1 MTRGV
6 YIARGRGVQGRGMRG
21 RGVHSGGHAWQGR
34 CPWRGAGGGVVLGE
48 TATAADGT
56 HPSQASVILSTISL
70 MPTRSL
76 FILVGNSV
84 TCYSAVGTHHTGILS
99 FFSFFKL

>member
-1 MTRGV
+1 MHDKGV
-6 YIARGRGVQGRGMRG
+6 CTAGGM
-21 RGVHSGGHAWQGR
+21 HGGGMSM
-34 CPWRGAGGGVVLGE
+34 AGGGRVLGE

-99 FFSFFKL
+99 CCLLFFKL